1 MDILTPY
8 QADVLAQSRPTARD
22 QYCSLLGSYQ
32 DVYAE
37 VQRLLA
43 EAVPPVRGLGDA
55 FHAAMDRERD
65 HGQLCECGRDHTQ
78 DHLSTRQ
85 PTDKEIAEAAYFAA
99 VESELAINGGPDGSE
114 DWDLDDVVMPGPLP
128 GLSLPV
134 LGSED

>member
-8 QADVLAQSRPTARD
+8 QADVLAMSRPTARD

-32 DVYAE
+32 DLYAE
-37 VQRLLA
+37 VQHLRA

-55 FHAAMDRERD
+55 FHAAVDRERD
-65 HGQLCECGRDHTQ
+65 HGQLCECGRDHSQGEYPCT
-78 DHLSTRQ
+78 